1 MHAEQ
6 NSTAAQPADDD
17 KTVGFLQTIS
27 LLAIIAAIALLG
39 NWIATGVHPIEALP
53 GMLVLCAISLVGL
66 VIGRIM
72 PFKMPTVAWV
82 SLVAIIVTIPGVPG
96 QAALLSLVDKV
107 NFLAVATPILAYAG
121 LALSQ
126 QEFKL
131 ARRAGWKIVI
141 VAICVMIGT
150 FVGSTIIA
158 DLTLRL
164 LG

>member
-6 NSTAAQPADDD
+6 NT
-17 KTVGFLQTIS
+17 TVTTQTGNDNPVGILQTAS
-27 LLAIIAAIALLG
+27 LLAIIAAIALVG

-53 GMLVLCAISLVGL
+53 GMLVLCAVSLVGL
-66 VIGRIM
+66 GIGRIA
-72 PFKMPTVAWV
+72 PFHMPTVAWV
-82 SLVAIIVTIPGVPG
+82 SLIAIIVTIPGVPG
-96 QAALLSLVDKV
+96 QAAVLSLVDKV
-107 NFLAVATPILAYAG
+107 NFLALATPILAYAG

-126 QEFKL
+126 QEFSL

-141 VAICVMIGT
+141 VAICVMLGT
-150 FVGSTIIA
+150 FMGSTIIA